1 MVGQQ
6 MKKTMKKTNTIELKV
21 GMKVYW
27 HDPAINDYPN
37 PQEALQRVF
46 VIEEIRSE
54 EMVII
59 RSGRTVAEVLPEELE
74 ILE

>member
-1 MVGQQ
+1 
-6 MKKTMKKTNTIELKV
+6 MKKTMKKTNTSDLKV
-21 GMKVYW
+21 GMKVRW

-37 PQEALQRVF
+37 PQKALQRVF

>member
-1 MVGQQ
+1 
-6 MKKTMKKTNTIELKV
+6 MKKTMRVNSVNELKV
-21 GMKVYW
+21 GMKVRW

-37 PQEALQRVF
+37 PQKALQRVF

-74 ILE
+74 ILK